1 MNVAPPRE
9 QGFSQRLQR
18 FFRPIVGYL
27 KVLFDPATPW
37 RVRMILA
44 AGVIYLLSPYDL
56 LPDWFLGL
64 GIIDDLA
71 VVSLLGWLAGRMM
84 ESDKRNRVE

>member
-1 MNVAPPRE
+1 VATPRE
-9 QGFSQRLQR
+9 HGFGQRLQR
-18 FFRPIVGYL
+18 FFRPIVGYV

-44 AGVIYLLSPYDL
+44 AGVLYLLLPYDL

-71 VVSLLGWLAGRMM
+71 VVSLLGWLAGRMTG
-84 ESDKRNRVE
+84 SDKQNGAE

>member
-1 MNVAPPRE
+1 MATLRE
-9 QGFSQRLQR
+9 HGFGRRLQP
-18 FFRPIVGYL
+18 FFRPIVGYV
-27 KVLFDPATPW
+27 KVLFAPATPW
-37 RVRMILA
+37 RVRMMLA
-44 AGVIYLLSPYDL
+44 AGVLYLLSPYDL

-84 ESDKRNRVE
+84 ESDKRNRAE

>member
-1 MNVAPPRE
+1 M
-9 QGFSQRLQR
+9 
-18 FFRPIVGYL
+18 
-27 KVLFDPATPW
+27 
-37 RVRMILA
+37 MLA
-44 AGVIYLLSPYDL
+44 AGVLYLLSPYDL

-84 ESDKRNRVE
+84 ESDKRNRAG

>member
-1 MNVAPPRE
+1 MATPRE
-9 QGFSQRLQR
+9 QGFGQRLKR
-18 FFRPIVGYL
+18 FFRPIVGYV

-37 RVRMILA
+37 RIRMILA
-44 AGVIYLLSPYDL
+44 AGVLYLLSPYDL

-71 VVSLLGWLAGRMM
+71 VVSLLGLLAGRMT
-84 ESDKRNRVE
+84 ESDKRNGAE